1 MPEIKNVIFVGN
13 PCYGE
18 RGDNYKEANAP
29 MVVKRVPQIESVDG
43 KMVSASVRQAAEA
56 MD

>member
-1 MPEIKNVIFVGN
+1 VGN